1 MSQGK
6 ILSSCLILLQICNVY
21 FKQCGEEGHVSRDCP
36 QGGGGGD
43 SKCFKVNINCTFTKI
58 VCVLAFIVSF
68 P

>member
-21 FKQCGEEGHVSRDCP
+21 FKQCGEEGHISRDCP
-36 QGGGGGD
+36 QGGGGGGGD

-58 VCVLAFIVSF
+58 VCVHS
-68 P
+68 